1 MDRLREL
8 FALVEVN
15 GTTMANAHIA
25 SSGSQLFF
33 AGAHRMPLNK

>member
-15 GTTMANAHIA
+15 GTTTAKARIE

-33 AGAHRMPLNK
+33 VGAHRMPLNR